1 MKRTIES
8 GREIV
13 GNSQMILRVPAWKHF
28 LDLLFVLL
36 TMPAWLPV
44 MCLIGLGIKL
54 VSRGPLFF
62 CQQRIG
68 YKNKPFTC
76 LKFRTMKVDAD
87 TQVHSDHM
95 NDLISRD
102 VPMIKM
108 DLAGDPRLIRFGSIL
123 RSTGLD
129 ELPQFINV

>member
-8 GREIV
+8 GRENE
-13 GNSQMILRVPAWKHF
+13 GNSQMTSRIPAWKHI

-44 MCLIGLGIKL
+44 MCVIAFGIKI

-62 CQQRIG
+62 CQERIG
-68 YKNKPFTC
+68 FRNKPFTC

-108 DLAGDPRLIRFGSIL
+108 NLPAYPRLILFVSIL
-123 RSTGLD
+123 LSTL
-129 ELPQFINV
+129 